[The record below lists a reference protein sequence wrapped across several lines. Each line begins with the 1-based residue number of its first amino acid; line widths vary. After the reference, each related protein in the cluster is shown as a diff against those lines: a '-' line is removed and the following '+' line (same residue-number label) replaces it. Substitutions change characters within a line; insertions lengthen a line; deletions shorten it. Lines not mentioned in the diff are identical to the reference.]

1 MGTPTA
7 NLNREKIELNDGLDC
22 IVVVQSLSE
31 IPGGRTL
38 DVSALGEDVLSV
50 KSGHILVI
58 DDKTKVVSPLEIES
72 GKYKAVSEGKT
83 VYGVLKATVLKRNP
97 QAAIIT
103 AGQINVAASPA
114 PVTDEIKKALPR
126 IGFLYEPDGE

>member
-1 MGTPTA
+1 MPTA
-7 NLNREKIELNDGLDC
+7 NLTREKIELNDGLDS

-38 DVSALGEDVLSV
+38 DVSGLGEDVTSV

-58 DDKTKVVSPLEIES
+58 DEKTKHVSPLPLS
-72 GKYKAVSEGKT
+72 NGAYGAVAKGKK
-83 VYGVLKATVLKRNP
+83 VYGVLKCSVLKRDP
-97 QAAIIT
+97 RASIIT

-114 PVTDEIKKALPR
+114 PVSAEIKAALPR
-126 IGFLYEPDGE
+126 IDWLYE

>member
-1 MGTPTA
+1 MSTATA

-38 DVSALGEDVLSV
+38 DVSEVTEDII

-58 DDKTKVVSPLEIES
+58 DDKTKAVSPLKIAS
-72 GKYKAVSEGKT
+72 GKYEAVGAGKT

-114 PVTDEIKKALPR
+114 PVTDEIKEALPR
-126 IGFLYEPDGE
+126 IGFLYEPDAE

>member
-1 MGTPTA
+1 MSTA
-7 NLNREKIELNDGLDC
+7 NLNREQIVLNDGLDS

-38 DVSALGEDVLSV
+38 DVSGVASDVDAI

-58 DDKTKVVSPLEIES
+58 DEKTKEVSPLGITS
-72 GKYKAVSEGKT
+72 GKYDAIGSGKKA
-83 VYGVLKATVLKRNP
+83 YGVLKCTVLKRDP
-97 QAAIIT
+97 RAAIIT

-114 PVTDEIKKALPR
+114 PVTDEIKSALPR
-126 IGFLYEPDGE
+126 IGFLYEPDAD

>member
-1 MGTPTA
+1 MPTA
-7 NLNREKIELNDGLDC
+7 NLNREKIEVNDGLDS

-38 DVSALGEDVLSV
+38 DVSGLGEDVTTV

-58 DDKTKVVSPLEIES
+58 DTKTKHVSPLAITDGS
-72 GKYKAVSEGKT
+72 YAAVAEGKK
-83 VYGVLKATVLKRNP
+83 VYGVNKYTVPKRDP
-97 QAAIIT
+97 RASIIT

-114 PVTDEIKKALPR
+114 PVTDEIKAALPR
-126 IGFLYEPDGE
+126 IDWLYE